1 MVNQIF
7 DAKSVLP
14 ASSISGGAGCG
25 RATMENS
32 DPSGDYLSAAPQA
45 SFSSQPRHATCVCW

>member
-25 RATMENS
+25 QAKNS

-45 SFSSQPRHATCVCW
+45 SFSSQPRHPTSVRW